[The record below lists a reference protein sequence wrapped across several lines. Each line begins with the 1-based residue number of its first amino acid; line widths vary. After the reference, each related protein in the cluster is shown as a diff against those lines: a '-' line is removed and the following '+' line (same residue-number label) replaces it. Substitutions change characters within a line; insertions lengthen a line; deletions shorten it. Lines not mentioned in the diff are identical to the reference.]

1 MGLIGSASKKKRKE
15 TFSPQ
20 NICYKDIE
28 ISILIY
34 ELFLRC
40 GECFLLSG
48 MLFLEKLVT
57 SLEG

>member
-1 MGLIGSASKKKRKE
+1 MSLIGSASKKKRKE

-34 ELFLRC
+34 ESF
-40 GECFLLSG
+40 F
-48 MLFLEKLVT
+48 
-57 SLEG
+57 